1 MVDFYSPS
9 NEFVMGA
16 DSLVITQALSELSHP
31 PSSVASVIY
40 GMRTVIH
47 EFCRVNIS
55 HIQR

>member
-31 PSSVASVIY
+31 PLSVASVIY